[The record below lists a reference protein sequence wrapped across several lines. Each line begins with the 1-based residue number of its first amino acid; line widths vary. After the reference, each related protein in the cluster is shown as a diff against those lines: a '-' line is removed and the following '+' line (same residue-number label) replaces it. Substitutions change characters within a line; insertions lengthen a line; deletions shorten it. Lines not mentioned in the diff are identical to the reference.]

1 MTVRCLGRWYCLMQ
15 KKLWRSHC
23 DGMYNCKMLVL
34 NCPYYVNCCDVL
46 QEGDG
51 RDHGAVARYG
61 RGCIEAGG

>member
-1 MTVRCLGRWYCLMQ
+1 
-15 KKLWRSHC
+15 
-23 DGMYNCKMLVL
+23 MYNCKMLVL